1 MRFQYKN
8 VAKRCSRRPNVYNF
22 IFLYNPNMLW
32 VLFTI
37 FKLHLGMSILYL
49 YLFIWL
55 RHSPLLSG
63 TRWVKS
69 LCWNPSSAS
78 LRNCW
83 YWWSGSGHLTPRWGE
98 YCLRKFLIKEG
109 FRLWKLY
116 SFFCSVVGH
125 FVITILLVTN
135 SVLNIFFCI
144 PGVIDLHMLGCFGI
158 FVNSTMCQ
166 FSVF

>member
-1 MRFQYKN
+1 MLQSDVADAPMYKILFS
-8 VAKRCSRRPNVYNF
+8 CIILICYEYFLLFLNF
-22 IFLYNPNMLW
+22 TWLW
-32 VLFTI
+32 VFCTCI
-37 FKLHLGMSILYL
+37 CSSG
-49 YLFIWL
+49 WG
-55 RHSPLLSG
+55 HSPLLSG

-98 YCLRKFLIKEG
+98 YFLRRFLIKEG

-116 SFFCSVVGH
+116 SFFWSVVG
-125 FVITILLVTN
+125 FFGLTILFVTN
-135 SVLNIFFCI
+135 SVLNIFFCFT
-144 PGVIDLHMLGCFGI
+144 GVVDLYMLGCFGI
-158 FVNSTMCQ
+158 FVNSAMCQ

>member
-1 MRFQYKN
+1 MLQSDVSDAPMYIILFSCIILICYE
-8 VAKRCSRRPNVYNF
+8 YFLLFLNF
-22 IFLYNPNMLW
+22 TWLW
-32 VLFTI
+32 VFCI
-37 FKLHLGMSILYL
+37 CSSGSG
-49 YLFIWL
+49 
-55 RHSPLLSG
+55 HSPLLSG

-116 SFFCSVVGH
+116 SFFCSVVGL
-125 FVITILLVTN
+125 FVITILFVTN